1 MFQVKTNF
9 GFKNFWSQKIL
20 VLKKLDLQKEFC
32 VKNICSNK
40 KCRQNFFLI
49 SKKVWSIN
57 MHMGGFDQPQQKYAG
72 TSENRIITISAVF
85 YPVNKTLRK
94 LACILLG
101 FISTQILKV
110 GLKRCKQRNVGLLSK
125 YNKPRWQANHQLSTS
140 FHQLQ
145 LAMANSAISSWIKR
159 LKKTLG

>member
-1 MFQVKTNF
+1 
-9 GFKNFWSQKIL
+9 
-20 VLKKLDLQKEFC
+20 
-32 VKNICSNK
+32 
-40 KCRQNFFLI
+40 
-49 SKKVWSIN
+49 

-110 GLKRCKQRNVGLLSK
+110 GLKRCK
-125 YNKPRWQANHQLSTS
+125 
-140 FHQLQ
+140 
-145 LAMANSAISSWIKR
+145 
-159 LKKTLG
+159 